1 MADFK
6 KAFEV
11 LKKLEYRDCSNAL
24 HKNPGEDGYTF
35 MGIYQKA
42 HPNCTI
48 WRDMRNYFYLLDI
61 EGEPTKE
68 QLGEVSKLMCGN
80 ANVVDEVHKIYKK
93 QYWDRARL
101 DEVRDQKIA
110 DEIFVFGVNAGME
123 RAIKKAQEVV
133 GVKQDGIVGPKTLKA
148 LNNFDADLFDVM
160 FDVEEVKYYK
170 ELIAKNSERFK
181 RFEKGWINRAKTV

>member
-42 HPNCTI
+42 HPNSTI

-61 EGEPTKE
+61 DGEPTKE
-68 QLGEVSKLMCGN
+68 QLKEVSKLMCGN
-80 ANVVDEVHKIYKK
+80 ANVVDEVRKIYKK

-101 DEVRDQKIA
+101 DDVKDQKIA
-110 DEIFVFGVNAGME
+110 EEIFVFGVNAGME
-123 RAIKKAQEVV
+123 RAIKLAQEIV
-133 GVKQDGIVGPKTLKA
+133 GVEVDEVVGPKTLAA
-148 LNNFDADLFDVM
+148 LNGYNGKLFDILFDAG
-160 FDVEEVKYYK
+160 EARYY
-170 ELIAKNSERFK
+170 ESLVRAKK
-181 RFEKGWINRAKTV
+181 RFARFEDGWLNRAKAV